1 MWVSLFKSC
10 KCHGFCVLFFCWVV
24 FSGNGAT
31 GYFLV
36 FALSASVIGV
46 ASVVVGAYHLR
57 VWLTE
62 SLSAAHTAA
71 VIAGHFTLLAFG
83 YITIFLLLLS
93 PLHLQPLIEFE
104 IIRSNLNLE
113 ST

>member
-1 MWVSLFKSC
+1 VCGFLFFRVASVM
-10 KCHGFCVLFFCWVV
+10 GFCVLFFCWVV

-36 FALSASVIGV
+36 FALSASVVGI

-57 VWLTE
+57 VWRTD
-62 SLSAAHTAA
+62 SLSAANAAA
-71 VIAGHFTLLAFG
+71 VIAGHFTFLAFG

-93 PLHLQPLIEFE
+93 PLHLQPLID
-104 IIRSNLNLE
+104 SSSLK
-113 ST
+113 S

>member
-1 MWVSLFKSC
+1 VWVSLFKTC

-36 FALSASVIGV
+36 FALSASMVGV

-57 VWLTE
+57 VWRTD
-62 SLSAAHTAA
+62 SLLSAHTAA
-71 VIAGHFTLLAFG
+71 VIAGHFTFLAFG

-93 PLHLQPLIEFE
+93 PLHLQPLIN
-104 IIRSNLNLE
+104 SSGLK
-113 ST
+113 S

>member
-1 MWVSLFKSC
+1 VCGFLFLRVASVM
-10 KCHGFCVLFFCWVV
+10 GFVFFFFCWVV

-36 FALSASVIGV
+36 FALSASMVGV

-57 VWLTE
+57 VWRTD
-62 SLSAAHTAA
+62 SLSAANTAA
-71 VIAGHFTLLAFG
+71 VISGHFTLLAFG

-93 PLHLQPLIEFE
+93 PLHLQPLIN
-104 IIRSNLNLE
+104 SSSLK
-113 ST
+113 S